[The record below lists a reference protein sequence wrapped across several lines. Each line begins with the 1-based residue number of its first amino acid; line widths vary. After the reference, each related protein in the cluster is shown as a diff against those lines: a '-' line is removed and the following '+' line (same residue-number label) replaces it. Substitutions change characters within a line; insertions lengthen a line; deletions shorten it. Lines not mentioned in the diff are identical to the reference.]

1 MAAVRYAMNKDSR
14 AETGETA
21 GVVNFICSQQSPMG
35 LFRITP
41 GVPCDYALEQASTV
55 LGCVHKLILTGLVDE
70 DGDMMWAAFY
80 LSEFAKA
87 IIDDVSLGMKTT

>member
-1 MAAVRYAMNKDSR
+1 MSKDSQTV
-14 AETGETA
+14 TGETV
-21 GVVNFICSQQSPMG
+21 GVVEFICSKQSPVG

-55 LGCVHKLILTGLVDE
+55 MGCMNKLLLAGLLDD
-70 DGDMMWAAFY
+70 DGDMMWAAYY

-87 IIDDVSLGMKTT
+87 IVDDVGLGMTR

>member
-1 MAAVRYAMNKDSR
+1 MSK
-14 AETGETA
+14 ETGKTV
-21 GVVNFICSQQSPMG
+21 GVVDFIRSEPAPMG

-55 LGCVHKLILTGLVDE
+55 LGCVHTLIQAGLLDE
-70 DGDMMWAAFY
+70 DGEMMWAAYF

-87 IIDDVSLGMKTT
+87 IVDDVGLGMKRA